1 MKLQKFLII
10 GMLAAAFSGL
20 SVGASQALSCAE
32 GFEPKDGGMVECV
45 SIDSS
50 AYTAIDGEDVYPEV
64 AAYSEDTPTV
74 DENNCW
80 TSTDADGNESY
91 VCSRSA
97 VPLPGSDFQDGSG
110 VDCTTTV
117 DETGAELTACPDVMY
132 SSGQVDENGV
142 PIMEKR
148 DIDLISANG
157 LAGPKAQDSSN
168 LLAALGVL
176 VAAAGAFGI
185 GLSKQRAVKK

>member
-50 AYTAIDGEDVYPEV
+50 AYTATDGEDVYPEV

-91 VCSRSA
+91 VCARGA
-97 VPLPGSDFQDGSG
+97 VPLLGDFGAGPGVS
-110 VDCTTTV
+110 CTTVV
-117 DETGAELTACPDVMY
+117 DETGAELTACPDVLY

>member
-10 GMLAAAFSGL
+10 GLLTAAFSGL

-32 GFEPKDGGMVECV
+32 GFEPKDGGMIECV
-45 SIDSS
+45 SIDPS
-50 AYTAIDGEDVYPEV
+50 AYTATDGEDVDPEV
-64 AAYSEDTPTV
+64 TMYSEEPPTV

-80 TSTDADGNESY
+80 TNTDSEGNESY

-110 VDCTTTV
+110 VGCTTTV
-117 DETGAELTACPDVMY
+117 DETGAELTACPGVMY

-142 PIMEKR
+142 LVMEKR
-148 DIDLISANG
+148 DLDLISANG
-157 LAGPKAQDSSN
+157 IAGTKAQDNSN
-168 LLAALGVL
+168 ILAALGVL

-185 GLSKQRAVKK
+185 GLSKERAAKK